1 MSEKNVQTG
10 GDLEGVLAQVSNQL
24 RSSLGNIY
32 NALSRIAPPE
42 LRDGEKG
49 IYLEA
54 AVLCQSYYRIL
65 RLANNL
71 SDAANLEGPSTAKLC
86 NGDLVG
92 LCRDVMRRAELPAQL
107 LGIQLSFQCGK
118 ASHIVA
124 MDGERLECLLLN
136 LLSNA
141 FKFIRVDEK
150 LVRLEIRVNREWVEL
165 ALSDTGSGIAPELL
179 ETVFDRY
186 LHTRRLDPPPH
197 GLGLGLPICRRIAQ
211 EHGGSL
217 VLTSTVGVGTTVT
230 VSLPNRKL
238 REQVLGTFQTEL
250 GGGFNQTLVELADAL
265 PREAFTQKYMD

>member
-1 MSEKNVQTG
+1 MSDNIFQPD
-10 GDLEGVLAQVSNQL
+10 GDLCGVLGQVSNQL
-24 RSSLGNIY
+24 RISLGNIY

-42 LRDGEKG
+42 LRDGDTG
-49 IYLEA
+49 LDRDA

-71 SDAANLEGPSTAKLC
+71 SEAANLGGPGTAKLR
-86 NGDLVG
+86 NGDIVG
-92 LCRDVMRRAELPAQL
+92 LCRDVLQRAELPAQL

-118 ASHIVA
+118 ASQIIA

-141 FKFIRVDEK
+141 FKFIRADQRQ
-150 LVRLEIRVNREWVEL
+150 VRLEVRVGREWVKL
-165 ALSDTGSGIAPELL
+165 ALSDTGQGIEPELL

-186 LHTRRLDPPPH
+186 RHTKRLDPPPH
-197 GLGLGLPICRRIAQ
+197 GLGLGLPICRRIAE

-238 REQVLGTFQTEL
+238 REQSMGTFLADL
-250 GGGFNQTLVELADAL
+250 GGGFNRTLVELADAL